1 MGKFCEALRSI
12 HSDDLVAGFHNSSCA
27 HKSSLTQRILEVD
40 CGSGIHTLYFA
51 KTMLKRGGVIVST
64 DISEEMIKMAKNW
77 FEDPK
82 NDYIVILGNKS

>member
-1 MGKFCEALRSI
+1 
-12 HSDDLVAGFHNSSCA
+12 
-27 HKSSLTQRILEVD
+27 
-40 CGSGIHTLYFA
+40 
-51 KTMLKRGGVIVST
+51 MLKRGGVIVST